1 MTFKFLM
8 PQLPLFPT
16 KLLRILKVSVGA
28 VCATVNK
35 IGTMISLKF
44 VLMESE
50 TGVGFPQKSV
60 VPPLV

>member
-1 MTFKFLM
+1 MMFKLRM

-16 KLLRILKVSVGA
+16 KLLRILKVRVGA
-28 VCATVNK
+28 VCVTVK
-35 IGTMISLKF
+35 EMGTMISLKF
-44 VLMESE
+44 VLIESE